1 MSRRYRQA
9 EHRSRRSPNVEG
21 CRSEKEIPVNTLLVT
36 MSVDPS
42 RAGLVAQHLRE
53 DIVPWAQQQRGFVS
67 GQWLLG
73 AGQGFGVVLFE
84 TGEDA
89 QQAAAGPRAFPYDE
103 SRAWNIVEV
112 QVYERVAAA

>member
-1 MSRRYRQA
+1 MPQRHRQA
-9 EHRSRRSPNVEG
+9 EHRSGRSPNVEG
-21 CRSEKEIPVNTLLVT
+21 YLSAEENPVNTLLVT

-42 RAGLVAQHLRE
+42 RADLVAQHLRE
-53 DIVPWAQQQRGFVS
+53 DIVPWARQQRGFVS

-73 AGQGFGVVLFE
+73 AGQGFGVVLFQ

-103 SRAWNIVEV
+103 SRAWNVVDV

>member
-1 MSRRYRQA
+1 M
-9 EHRSRRSPNVEG
+9 
-21 CRSEKEIPVNTLLVT
+21 NTLLVT

-53 DIVPWAQQQRGFVS
+53 DILPWARQQRGFVS

-73 AGQGFGVVLFE
+73 ADQGFGVVVFH
-84 TGEDA
+84 TADDA
-89 QQAAAGPRAFPYDE
+89 QRAAAGPRAFPHDE
-103 SRAWNIVEV
+103 SRAWNVVEV